1 MKLLLLKSA
10 ICSKTT
16 IAKKRQLIFC
26 QRPKFEGLLD
36 FPLLFFVF
44 SFLLRQAPQ
53 KNERKEGEEREVEN
67 PFPSYVTSP
76 YNLADKKRGSK
87 ELPRRSTNEIF
98 VNSF

>member
-26 QRPKFEGLLD
+26 QRPKFEGLLG

-76 YNLADKKRGSK
+76 YNLADKKGD
-87 ELPRRSTNEIF
+87 PRSCQEDLLMKYL
-98 VNSF
+98 